1 MFINLLFSFGVSD
14 FIMIAI
20 LVFLVVLMVLGMM
33 RNRKY
38 QTKLQGMRDDIKV
51 GSQIMTDTGIVGEV
65 VEVTNDGDQKYLT
78 LKSGTG
84 KNVGFLK
91 VHINSVYYVFEEG
104 KLNYAGGKE
113 EEEFAFLA
121 DDSTEKTEEVKQ
133 EEEKSKKTTK

>member
-65 VEVTNDGDQKYLT
+65 VDVTTDGDQKYLT

-113 EEEFAFLA
+113 EEEFEFLA